1 MIFEKYAYLL
11 VTHVI
16 PLFFLNRTH
25 CSTTTVNNA
34 TMIARRRPVVEP
46 KVTGERHDV
55 ATSALFS
62 YKSDTKMKACKSEIR
77 ILNIYFTIFE
87 LYKNFNTFLY
97 LFNSFFTYI

>member
-1 MIFEKYAYLL
+1 MKVWYFECRLTHKKMSHCDDFEKYAYLL
-11 VTHVI
+11 VTNVI

-62 YKSDTKMKACKSEIR
+62 YKSDTKMKACKRSG
-77 ILNIYFTIFE
+77 Y
-87 LYKNFNTFLY
+87 
-97 LFNSFFTYI
+97 